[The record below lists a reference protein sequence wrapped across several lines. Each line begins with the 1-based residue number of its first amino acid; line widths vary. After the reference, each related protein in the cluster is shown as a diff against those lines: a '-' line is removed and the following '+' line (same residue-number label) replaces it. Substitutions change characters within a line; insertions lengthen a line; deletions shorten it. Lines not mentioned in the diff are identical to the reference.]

1 MVQKELAE
9 RLRALGNPIRVRALA
24 LLVEMKGP
32 VCVCELADALGLP
45 EYKVSR
51 HLAALRAAGFV
62 EGEHKGPW
70 VYYRP
75 VPSKLLAALQPFL
88 VADPE
93 DLKRLQAR
101 VKKRKGGVCVI
112 GPEGG
117 KG

>member
-1 MVQKELAE
+1 
-9 RLRALGNPIRVRALA
+9 LA
-24 LLVEMKGP
+24 LLVEAREP
-32 VCVCELADALGLP
+32 VCVREPADALGLP

-51 HLAALRAAGFV
+51 HLAALRTAGFV

-75 VPSKLLAALQPFL
+75 VPSKLLAALRPFL

-93 DLKRLQAR
+93 DLKRLR
-101 VKKRKGGVCVI
+101 VRMKRRKRGLCVI

-117 KG
+117 KE